1 MKRIILLA
9 VLLLSALA
17 ASAQSVKSIYQ
28 KYADA
33 EGVSAVYI
41 SPAMFRLIGKIPDVE
56 LADEDVNF
64 TPIIKSMNGF
74 YLLSTENA
82 ATGEK
87 LYSEVSRGLKGSKY
101 ELLMEA
107 KEDGEVMRLYSVGD
121 NKTVTSL
128 LMLAKDGTETTFLSI
143 DGQMDRAKLEEV
155 IASAAAD

>member
-1 MKRIILLA
+1 MKKIYAIIAAIVLA
-9 VLLLSALA
+9 LPAF
-17 ASAQSVKSIYQ
+17 AQGGKELYN
-28 KYADA
+28 KYSDLP
-33 EGVSAVYI
+33 GVSAVYI

-74 YLLSTENA
+74 YLLSTEDT

-87 LYSEVSRGLKGSKY
+87 LYGEVSRGLNKSKY

-121 NKTVTSL
+121 SKTVTSL

-143 DGQMDRAKLEEV
+143 DGQMDRSKLEEV

>member
-1 MKRIILLA
+1 MKKIYAIIA
-9 VLLLSALA
+9 AIALA
-17 ASAQSVKSIYQ
+17 IPAFSQNGKELYN
-28 KYADA
+28 KYSDLP
-33 EGVSAVYI
+33 GVSAVYI

-121 NKTVTSL
+121 EKTVSSL
-128 LMLAKDGTETTFLSI
+128 VMLAKDGTETTFLSI
-143 DGQMDRAKLEEV
+143 DGQMDRSKLEEV

>member
-1 MKRIILLA
+1 MKKIYAIIAAIVLA
-9 VLLLSALA
+9 LPAF
-17 ASAQSVKSIYQ
+17 AQGGKDLYN
-28 KYADA
+28 KYSDLP
-33 EGVSAVYI
+33 GVSAVYI

-74 YLLSTENA
+74 YLLSTEDA
-82 ATGEK
+82 ATGQK
-87 LYSEVSRGLKGSKY
+87 LYGEVSRGLSKSKY

-121 NKTVTSL
+121 KKTVTSL
-128 LMLAKDGTETTFLSI
+128 LMLAKDGSETTFLSI
-143 DGQMDRAKLEEV
+143 DGQMDREKLEEV

>member
-1 MKRIILLA
+1 MKKIYAIIAAIVLA
-9 VLLLSALA
+9 LPAF
-17 ASAQSVKSIYQ
+17 AQGGKDLYN
-28 KYADA
+28 KYSDLP
-33 EGVSAVYI
+33 GVSAVYI

-82 ATGEK
+82 DTGEK
-87 LYSEVSRGLKGSKY
+87 LYKEVSGNLKKSKY

-121 NKTVTSL
+121 SKTVTSL

-143 DGQMDRAKLEEV
+143 DGQMDRSKLEEV

>member
-1 MKRIILLA
+1 
-9 VLLLSALA
+9 
-17 ASAQSVKSIYQ
+17 
-28 KYADA
+28 
-33 EGVSAVYI
+33 
-41 SPAMFRLIGKIPDVE
+41 MFRLIGKIPDVE

-74 YLLSTENA
+74 YLLSTEDA

-87 LYSEVSRGLKGSKY
+87 LYGEVSRGLNKSKY

-128 LMLAKDGTETTFLSI
+128 LMLAKDGSETTFLSI
-143 DGQMDRAKLEEV
+143 DGQMDRSKLEEV

>member
-1 MKRIILLA
+1 MKKIYAIIA
-9 VLLLSALA
+9 AIALA
-17 ASAQSVKSIYQ
+17 IPAFAQNGKELYN
-28 KYADA
+28 KYSDLP
-33 EGVSAVYI
+33 GVSAVYI

-87 LYSEVSRGLKGSKY
+87 LHSEVSRGLKGSKY

-121 NKTVTSL
+121 EKTVSSL
-128 LMLAKDGTETTFLSI
+128 VMLAKDGTETTFLSI

>member
-1 MKRIILLA
+1 MKKIYAIIAAIVLA
-9 VLLLSALA
+9 LPAF
-17 ASAQSVKSIYQ
+17 AQGGKELYN
-28 KYADA
+28 KYSDLP
-33 EGVSAVYI
+33 GVSAVYI

-74 YLLSTENA
+74 YLLSTEDT

-87 LYSEVSRGLKGSKY
+87 LYGEVSRGLNKSKY

-121 NKTVTSL
+121 SKTVTSL
-128 LMLAKDGTETTFLSI
+128 LMLAKDGSETTFLSI
-143 DGQMDRAKLEEV
+143 DGQMDRSKLEEV

>member
-1 MKRIILLA
+1 MKKIYAIIA
-9 VLLLSALA
+9 AIALA
-17 ASAQSVKSIYQ
+17 LPAFAQGGKDLYN
-28 KYADA
+28 KYSDLP
-33 EGVSAVYI
+33 GVSAVYI

-74 YLLSTENA
+74 YLLSTEDT

-87 LYSEVSRGLKGSKY
+87 LYGEVSRGLNKSKY

-121 NKTVTSL
+121 SKTVTSL
-128 LMLAKDGTETTFLSI
+128 LMLAKDGSETTFLSI
-143 DGQMDRAKLEEV
+143 DGQMDRSKLEEV

>member
-1 MKRIILLA
+1 MKKIYAIIAAIVLA
-9 VLLLSALA
+9 LPAF
-17 ASAQSVKSIYQ
+17 AQGGKELYN
-28 KYADA
+28 KYSDLP
-33 EGVSAVYI
+33 GVSAVYI

-74 YLLSTENA
+74 YLLSTEDT

-87 LYSEVSRGLKGSKY
+87 LYGEVSRGLNKSKY

-128 LMLAKDGTETTFLSI
+128 LMLAKDGSETTFLSI
-143 DGQMDRAKLEEV
+143 DGQMDRSKLEEV

>member
-1 MKRIILLA
+1 MKKIYAIIAAIVLA
-9 VLLLSALA
+9 LPAF
-17 ASAQSVKSIYQ
+17 AQGGKELYN
-28 KYADA
+28 KYSDLP
-33 EGVSAVYI
+33 GVSAVYI

-74 YLLSTENA
+74 YLLSTEDT

-87 LYSEVSRGLKGSKY
+87 LYGEVSRGLNKSKY

-107 KEDGEVMRLYSVGD
+107 KEAGEVMRLYSVGD
-121 NKTVTSL
+121 SKTVTSL
-128 LMLAKDGTETTFLSI
+128 LMLAKDGSETTFLSI
-143 DGQMDRAKLEEV
+143 DGQMDRSKLEEV

>member
-1 MKRIILLA
+1 MKKIYAIIA
-9 VLLLSALA
+9 AIALA
-17 ASAQSVKSIYQ
+17 LPAFAQGGKELYN
-28 KYADA
+28 KYSDLP
-33 EGVSAVYI
+33 GVSAVYI

-74 YLLSTENA
+74 YLLSTEDT

-87 LYSEVSRGLKGSKY
+87 LYGEVSRGLNKSKY

-121 NKTVTSL
+121 SKTVTSL
-128 LMLAKDGTETTFLSI
+128 LMLAKDGSETTFLSI
-143 DGQMDRAKLEEV
+143 DGQMDRSKLEEV

>member
-1 MKRIILLA
+1 MKKIFAIMA
-9 VLLLSALA
+9 AIALA
-17 ASAQSVKSIYQ
+17 LPAFAQGGKDLYN
-28 KYADA
+28 KYSDLP
-33 EGVSAVYI
+33 GVSAVYI

-74 YLLSTENA
+74 YLLSTEDT

-87 LYSEVSRGLKGSKY
+87 LYGEVSRGLNKSKY

-121 NKTVTSL
+121 SKTVSSL
-128 LMLAKDGTETTFLSI
+128 LMLAKDGSETTFLSI
-143 DGQMDRAKLEEV
+143 DGQMDRSKLEEV

>member
-1 MKRIILLA
+1 MKKIYAIIAAIVLA
-9 VLLLSALA
+9 LPAF
-17 ASAQSVKSIYQ
+17 AQGGKDLYN
-28 KYADA
+28 KYSDLP
-33 EGVSAVYI
+33 GVSAVYI

-74 YLLSTENA
+74 YLLSTEDT

-87 LYSEVSRGLKGSKY
+87 LYGEVSRGLNKSKY

-121 NKTVTSL
+121 SKTVTSL
-128 LMLAKDGTETTFLSI
+128 LMLAKDGSETTFLSI
-143 DGQMDRAKLEEV
+143 DGQMDRSKLEEV

>member
-1 MKRIILLA
+1 MKKIYAIIAAIVLA
-9 VLLLSALA
+9 VPAF
-17 ASAQSVKSIYQ
+17 AQGGKELYN
-28 KYADA
+28 KYSDLP
-33 EGVSAVYI
+33 GVSAVYI
-41 SPAMFRLIGKIPDVE
+41 SPAMFRLIGRIPDVE

-74 YLLSTENA
+74 YLLSTEDA

-87 LYSEVSRGLKGSKY
+87 LYSEVSRGLNKSKY

-121 NKTVTSL
+121 DKTVTSL
-128 LMLAKDGTETTFLSI
+128 LMLAKDGTEITFLSI
-143 DGQMDRAKLEEV
+143 DGKMDREKLEEV

>member
-1 MKRIILLA
+1 MKKIYAIIA
-9 VLLLSALA
+9 AIALA
-17 ASAQSVKSIYQ
+17 LPAFAQGGKELYN
-28 KYADA
+28 KYSDLP
-33 EGVSAVYI
+33 GVSAVYI

-74 YLLSTENA
+74 YLLSTEDT

-87 LYSEVSRGLKGSKY
+87 LYGEVSRGLNKSKY

-128 LMLAKDGTETTFLSI
+128 LMLAKDGSETTFLSI
-143 DGQMDRAKLEEV
+143 DGQMDRSKLEEV

>member
-1 MKRIILLA
+1 MKKIYAIIA
-9 VLLLSALA
+9 AIALA
-17 ASAQSVKSIYQ
+17 IPAFAQNGKELYN
-28 KYADA
+28 KYSDLP
-33 EGVSAVYI
+33 GVSAVYI

-121 NKTVTSL
+121 EKTVSSL
-128 LMLAKDGTETTFLSI
+128 VMLAKDGTETTFLSI
-143 DGQMDRAKLEEV
+143 DGQMDRSKLEEV
-155 IASAAAD
+155 IASAAAN

>member
-1 MKRIILLA
+1 MKKIFAIMA
-9 VLLLSALA
+9 AIALA
-17 ASAQSVKSIYQ
+17 LPAFAQGGKELYN
-28 KYADA
+28 KYSDLP
-33 EGVSAVYI
+33 GVSAVYI

-74 YLLSTENA
+74 YLLSTEDT

-87 LYSEVSRGLKGSKY
+87 LYGEVSRGLNKSKY

-121 NKTVTSL
+121 SKTVTSL
-128 LMLAKDGTETTFLSI
+128 LMLAKDGSETTFLSI
-143 DGQMDRAKLEEV
+143 DGQMDRSKLEEV

>member
-1 MKRIILLA
+1 MKKIFAIIA
-9 VLLLSALA
+9 AIALA
-17 ASAQSVKSIYQ
+17 LPAFAQGGKELYN
-28 KYADA
+28 KYSDLP
-33 EGVSAVYI
+33 GVSAVYI

-74 YLLSTENA
+74 YLLSTEDT

-87 LYSEVSRGLKGSKY
+87 LYGEVSRGLNKSKY

-121 NKTVTSL
+121 SKTVTSL

-143 DGQMDRAKLEEV
+143 DGQMDRSKLEEV

>member
-1 MKRIILLA
+1 MKKIYAIIAAIALA
-9 VLLLSALA
+9 VPAF
-17 ASAQSVKSIYQ
+17 AQGGKELYN
-28 KYADA
+28 KYSDLP
-33 EGVSAVYI
+33 GVSAVYI

-74 YLLSTENA
+74 YLLSTEDA
-82 ATGEK
+82 STGEK
-87 LYSEVSRGLKGSKY
+87 LYSEVSRGINKSKY

-107 KEDGEVMRLYSVGD
+107 KEDGEVMRLYSIGD
-121 NKTVTSL
+121 EKTVSSL

-143 DGQMDRAKLEEV
+143 DGQMDRSKLEEV

>member
-1 MKRIILLA
+1 MKKIYAIIA
-9 VLLLSALA
+9 AIALA
-17 ASAQSVKSIYQ
+17 IPAFAQGGKELYN
-28 KYADA
+28 KYSDLP
-33 EGVSAVYI
+33 GVSAVYI
-41 SPAMFRLIGKIPDVE
+41 SPAMFRLIGRIPDVE
-56 LADEDVNF
+56 FQDSDVNF

-121 NKTVTSL
+121 EKTVSSL
-128 LMLAKDGTETTFLSI
+128 VMLAKDGSETTFLSI
-143 DGQMDRAKLEEV
+143 DGQMDRSKLEEV
-155 IASAAAD
+155 IASGVAD